1 MTRSLNPPRVV
12 ATWAVEQYWAEE
24 YALRDKIIADI
35 KRVLDSIPDRV
46 PYPTDVFP
54 WEAANMYRRESAVRV
69 YRRRCDADRFA
80 EKSDPALNL
89 VVRSLDREVR
99 S

>member
-1 MTRSLNPPRVV
+1 MKPSEIGYSAWDEANRYTP
-12 ATWAVEQYWAEE
+12 AER
-24 YALRDKIIADI
+24 ARRQQAQ
-35 KRVLDSIPDRV
+35 DRAS
-46 PYPTDVFP
+46 DWGVFP